1 LGGFVEIVVT
11 ETLVSIR
18 WKREGT
24 LADRVEEAVGCLS
37 SGDYNRGVAM
47 LRFARKTGGD
57 NLTILFNLGMA
68 LSDMGE
74 LEEAIACLEA
84 ATRIPPG
91 QSRVY
96 TALGVAYARH
106 KKPTEARRALEEAVR
121 LDPEDS
127 YALRNL
133 GSVLLGLRGDE
144 ARARSLLKKATELA
158 PKDQQAWLGL
168 GNAEE
173 ALGHTADADEAYLKA
188 LEINPHGP
196 VAEKVQEGRGRIAET
211 TFRAKA
217 GVRMDAVMYCSGAL
231 KTFVAMKSKEIE
243 KVAMEIAI
251 LGTRGLD
258 VNDSAQKYQLRSLP
272 GEYSGLHLLC
282 IEYVGFKLTKPELDI
297 GFDLSTEYTMAKDL
311 FPPGSSK
318 S

>member
-1 LGGFVEIVVT
+1 
-11 ETLVSIR
+11 
-18 WKREGT
+18 
-24 LADRVEEAVGCLS
+24 
-37 SGDYNRGVAM
+37 
-47 LRFARKTGGD
+47 
-57 NLTILFNLGMA
+57 
-68 LSDMGE
+68 
-74 LEEAIACLEA
+74 LEA
-84 ATRIPPG
+84 ATRISPS
-91 QSRVY
+91 QARVY

-127 YALRNL
+127 YALHNL
-133 GSVLLGLRGDE
+133 GGLLLGLRGEE
-144 ARARSLLKKATELA
+144 ARARGLLKKATELA

-173 ALGHTADADEAYLKA
+173 ALGHMADADEAYLKA

-196 VAEKVQEGRGRIAET
+196 VAEKVQESRGRIAET

-217 GVRMDAVMYCSGAL
+217 GKGVRMDAVMYCAGAL
-231 KTFVAMKSKEIE
+231 KTFAAMKSKEIE

-297 GFDLSTEYTMAKDL
+297 GFDFSTEYAMAKDL

-318 S
+318 G